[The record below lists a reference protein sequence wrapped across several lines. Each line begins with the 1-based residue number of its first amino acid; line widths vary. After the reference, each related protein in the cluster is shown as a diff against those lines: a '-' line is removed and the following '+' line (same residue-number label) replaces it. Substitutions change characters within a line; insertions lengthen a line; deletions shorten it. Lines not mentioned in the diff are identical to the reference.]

1 MSDEIIN
8 LDQRIERLE
17 DVLADAAIGEFREIP
32 VEQED
37 VLASV
42 EMGLNLLLTDL
53 KDEIEKTNKLIKREQ
68 ILKIF
73 MDYSN
78 FAKQVTEQVKEGKM
92 DIELPPETGITE
104 INEMRKSFEFLITT
118 IRLLISDIDN
128 SE

>member
-1 MSDEIIN
+1 MLDEIIN

-73 MDYSN
+73 IDYSN
-78 FAKQVTEQVKEGKM
+78 FAKQVTKQVKEGKM

-104 INEMRKSFEFLITT
+104 VNEMRKSFEFLITT

>member
-1 MSDEIIN
+1 MSVEIIN

-17 DVLADAAIGEFREIP
+17 DVLADAAVGDFREIDIDA
-32 VEQED
+32 ED

-78 FAKQVTEQVKEGKM
+78 FAKKVTEQVKEGRL
-92 DIELPPETGITE
+92 DIELPPETGISE

-118 IRLLISDIDN
+118 IRLLISDLDK

>member
-1 MSDEIIN
+1 MSDEIID
-8 LDQRIERLE
+8 LDQRIERIE
-17 DVLADAAIGEFREIP
+17 DVLADAAVGEFREID

-78 FAKQVTEQVKEGKM
+78 FAKQVTEQVKIGKL
-92 DIELPPETGITE
+92 DIELPPETGIEE

-118 IRLLISDIDN
+118 IRLLIIDLDK